1 MGRQARG
8 VKAMK
13 LAEDDQIVGMCVAH
27 DDDMILTVSE
37 KGYGRISKATDYR
50 VQSRGGKGLT
60 NYHTEKYGKVAVLQS
75 VNLDDDIIMIS
86 QSGIVI
92 RIETSSV
99 RICNRPSKGV
109 TLMRIGEDDKVVT
122 IATTPH
128 ENEEEVEKVDNEES
142 TENLETTDTVENNEN
157 TENTEE

>member
-1 MGRQARG
+1 
-8 VKAMK
+8 
-13 LAEDDQIVGMCVAH
+13 
-27 DDDMILTVSE
+27 
-37 KGYGRISKATDYR
+37 
-50 VQSRGGKGLT
+50 
-60 NYHTEKYGKVAVLQS
+60 
-75 VNLDDDIIMIS
+75 MIS

-128 ENEEEVEKVDNEES
+128 ENEEAEKVDNEES
-142 TENLETTDTVENNEN
+142 TENSETTDTVENNEN

>member
-1 MGRQARG
+1 MNI
-8 VKAMK
+8 K
-13 LAEDDQIVGMCVAH
+13 
-27 DDDMILTVSE
+27 
-37 KGYGRISKATDYR
+37 DYA
-50 VQSRGGKGLT
+50 KD
-60 NYHTEKYGKVAVLQS
+60 
-75 VNLDDDIIMIS
+75 VNLSVAEVLRKCDELGIKADGNSILSDDDIIMIS

-128 ENEEEVEKVDNEES
+128 ENEEEAEKVDNEES
-142 TENLETTDTVENNEN
+142 NENSETTDTVENNEN